1 MIFKQY
7 LKLFLRNLKVVV
19 INFVIFSVCI
29 LIFTKNN
36 ELTSFEK
43 VKLNIVVND
52 LDKSE
57 YSKAL
62 INYLSK
68 DNNVTEQTLDEN
80 EARKKV
86 FERQINAYIN
96 IKENFKENLQNNISP
111 VTVLGS
117 ETTPRF
123 IFMKIDLNKML
134 SFMETAIKT
143 NTPISEVEASCLQ
156 HRAPDPGRAADQAAG
171 NHQLRNRRRD
181 DHVWPD
187 GVVPDAPHLR
197 FQTR

>member
-96 IKENFKENLQNNISP
+96 IKENFKENLQ
-111 VTVLGS
+111 
-117 ETTPRF
+117 
-123 IFMKIDLNKML
+123 
-134 SFMETAIKT
+134 A
-143 NTPISEVEASCLQ
+143 
-156 HRAPDPGRAADQAAG
+156 
-171 NHQLRNRRRD
+171 
-181 DHVWPD
+181 
-187 GVVPDAPHLR
+187 VPPCVD
-197 FQTR
+197 TS